1 MNILFLIFEVEMTKP
16 KKRILPEWLAEPAS
30 ETASLPVKIE
40 KKSPK
45 TEIKEAKTNLS
56 NENNKAKQNKIF
68 HIMNDD
74 DLIQIA
80 KYFDRNSSK

>member
-1 MNILFLIFEVEMTKP
+1 MNISFLIFEVEMTRP

-30 ETASLPVKIE
+30 ASLPVKIE
-40 KKSPK
+40 KKSPD
-45 TEIKEAKTNLS
+45 TEKIQEAKTNLS
-56 NENNKAKQNKIF
+56 NKNNKAKQDKIF

>member
-1 MNILFLIFEVEMTKP
+1 VNTLFLIIEVETTRP

-30 ETASLPVKIE
+30 ASLPVKLE

-56 NENNKAKQNKIF
+56 NENNKAKQAKIF
-68 HIMNDD
+68 HVMNDD